1 MTFKHKRCQ
10 TLTKNMINSARID
23 RIRQEC
29 LGVKT
34 LFFKANLQKP
44 KPGQFLMVWV
54 PGVDEIPM
62 SISGWNKNDEWSIT
76 VKSIGECTEK
86 LGEIKP
92 GEYIGIRGP
101 LGNHFT
107 IPKDKFTK
115 IILIA
120 GGIGIAPI
128 KFLADELLSQNRKF
142 TLIEG
147 AKSENQLI
155 FKELLKNK
163 QKDTDE
169 LIFCTDDGSFGTKAF
184 TPIVLENY
192 ISTFSESF
200 EKVLIYTC
208 GPELM
213 LYEIFNLCKKYDFEV
228 QVSLERVMRCG
239 CGLCGLCAL
248 DPLGLLVCKDGP
260 IFSSEQL
267 NQIEDFG
274 HYKRDFSGKKIK
286 FN

>member
-1 MTFKHKRCQ
+1 
-10 TLTKNMINSARID
+10 LTENTINTVRVDHIK
-23 RIRQEC
+23 QEC
-29 LGVKT
+29 LGVKS
-34 LFFKANLQKP
+34 LFFKAKLQKP
-44 KPGQFLMVWV
+44 KPGQFLMVWM

-62 SISGWNKNDEWSIT
+62 SISGWNKNEWSIT
-76 VKSIGECTEK
+76 VKNVGECTEK
-86 LGEIKP
+86 LSEIKP

-101 LGNHFT
+101 LGNHFI
-107 IPKDKFTK
+107 IPNDNFTK
-115 IILIA
+115 LILIA

-128 KFLADELLSQNRKF
+128 KFLADELIRQNKKF
-142 TLIEG
+142 ALIEG

-155 FKELLKNK
+155 FKEVLKSK

-169 LIFCTDDGSFGTKAF
+169 LIFCTDDGSFGIKAF
-184 TPIVLENY
+184 APIVLENY
-192 ISTFSESF
+192 ITTFSEEF

-213 LYEIFNLCKKYDFEV
+213 LYEIFEICKKCDIEV

-260 IFSSEQL
+260 IFNSEQL